1 MKSYKFKM
9 KLAPANFLCI
19 IIYIFLFVISFLLKI
34 DFNFS
39 SSNVL
44 LVFALIL
51 IYFFIHELLH
61 GIGYYLGGAKSC
73 NIKYGIA
80 LEKGILY
87 TLCRQEISKF
97 GILLSLQMP
106 FTVIG
111 VITYIIGAIFN
122 LPLLVLLSICN
133 LGGAAMDMVMFIYIL
148 SIRNVRYT
156 EADECDEFVLIT
168 DEDLTKRKNIFFE
181 ITEVKKYNKKDFKFA
196 DMKKFNITK
205 KSITMIILFLLF
217 GLILSVV

>member
-19 IIYIFLFVISFLLKI
+19 VIYIFLFVISFLLKI

-61 GIGYYLGGAKSC
+61 GVGYYLGGTKSC

-97 GILLSLQMP
+97 GKPKESEIK
-106 FTVIG
+106 
-111 VITYIIGAIFN
+111 IIKK
-122 LPLLVLLSICN
+122 LCKC
-133 LGGAAMDMVMFIYIL
+133 
-148 SIRNVRYT
+148 IRNWIYYH
-156 EADECDEFVLIT
+156 
-168 DEDLTKRKNIFFE
+168 
-181 ITEVKKYNKKDFKFA
+181 KK
-196 DMKKFNITK
+196 
-205 KSITMIILFLLF
+205 
-217 GLILSVV
+217 